1 MRHPSKRLII
11 TLLISL
17 AIGYVISWVIMVGI
31 LATPLRLY
39 GLVNLSVVAIL
50 VAFIIVIFLDAPLNL
65 KAFDWPKPVERAAV
79 PRYKETVW
87 DWLMTVDHKKIGLM
101 YITTSLVFFI
111 VGGIE
116 ALLIRLQLVAPNGVI
131 LNPDTYNQLLTMHGT
146 TMVFLVVMPLLAGLA
161 NYVGVLMIG
170 ARDMAFPRLNAFSVW
185 LLIFGGVLLNVS
197 FIAGGAPDAGWFAYA
212 PLTTKPYS
220 PTPGMDF
227 WVLGLQLLGVS
238 SIATALNLVVTILR
252 LRAPGMTL
260 NRMPIF
266 VWTILIQSFLILFA
280 FPSITVAMI
289 FLFLDRSVG
298 TNFYNAEAGG
308 NPLLWQHLFWFFG
321 HPEVYIM
328 ILPAMGIVSEII
340 PVFSRK
346 PLFGYIAIAYS
357 TVAIGFLGFSVWA
370 HHMFAVGMPFFA
382 NAAFAG
388 TSMFIAVPTAIKIF
402 NWIATIWGGSIRL
415 KTPFYFAVGFVAMF
429 IIGGLSGI
437 VLALVPIDLQV
448 TDTYFVVAHLHYVL
462 FGGSMFGI
470 FAGLYYWFPK
480 MTGRLLGET
489 QGKFQFWLMLVG
501 FNLTFFPMHL
511 MGLLGMPRRIYTY
524 VPGLGWEVYNLLAT
538 IGAFILG
545 LSVLLFFVNVF
556 VSLRQGQVTQDDPWD
571 AWTLEWATTSPPP
584 AHNFGDLPPVNSRRP
599 LWDLKH
605 PENPDR
611 PMHRL
616 PRRLREADQHS
627 LATAVTSP
635 SGSEIHLP
643 SPSFW
648 PIMMAA
654 GLTLTLAGLLLPSIS
669 IPISADVLIFLPSI
683 GTAFGLV
690 IFTIATTGWII
701 EPIH

>member
-1 MRHPSKRLII
+1 M
-11 TLLISL
+11 T
-17 AIGYVISWVIMVGI
+17 GI
-31 LATPLRLY
+31 LQTPLRLY
-39 GLVNLSVVAIL
+39 GFTNLSITAVL
-50 VAFIIVIFLDAPLNL
+50 VAFLLIIFLDAPLQL
-65 KAFDWPKPVERAAV
+65 GTFDWPKVEKGVV
-79 PRYKETVW
+79 PRPRETIW
-87 DWLMTVDHKKIGLM
+87 DWVMTVDHKKIGLM

-116 ALLIRLQLVAPNGVI
+116 ALLIRLQLIAPQNTI
-131 LNPDTYNQLLTMHGT
+131 LSPDTYNQLLTMHGT
-146 TMVFLVVMPLLAGLA
+146 TMIFLVVMPLLAGLA

-185 LLIFGGVLLNVS
+185 LLIFGGLLLNTS
-197 FIAGGAPDAGWFAYA
+197 FFAGGAPDGGWFAYT
-212 PLTTKPYS
+212 PLTTKTFS
-220 PTPGMDF
+220 PTLGMDF
-227 WVLGLQLLGVS
+227 WVLGLQILGVS

-266 VWTILIQSFLILFA
+266 VWTVLIQSFLILFA

-289 FLFLDRSVG
+289 FLFLDRVAG

-370 HHMFAVGMPFFA
+370 HHMFAVGMPYFA

-402 NWIATIWGGSIRL
+402 NWIATMWGGSIRL
-415 KTPFYFAVGFVAMF
+415 TAPFYFAVGFVAMF

-437 VLALVPIDLQV
+437 MLATVPIDLQV

-462 FGGSMFGI
+462 FGGSIFGI

-480 MTGRLLGET
+480 MTGRMLNDT
-489 QGKFQFWLMLVG
+489 QGKFQFWMTFVG
-501 FNLTFFPMHL
+501 FNLTFFPMHI

-524 VPGLGWEVYNLLAT
+524 PPGLGWELYNLTAT

-545 LSVLLFFVNVF
+545 LSVLMFLVNVF
-556 VSLRQGQVTQDDPWD
+556 VSLRQGQAAQDDPWD

-584 AHNFGDLPPVNSRRP
+584 PHNFGDLPPVNSRRP

-605 PENPDR
+605 PEDPDR

-616 PRRLREADQHS
+616 PRRLREADQHI
-627 LATAVTSP
+627 LATATTA
-635 SGSEIHLP
+635 GHGAEIHLP
-643 SPSFW
+643 APSFW
-648 PIMMAA
+648 PIIMAA
-654 GLTLTLAGLLLPSIS
+654 GLTLTLAGLLLPPMI
-669 IPISADVLIFLPSI
+669 IPISPDLSIFLPSI
-683 GTAFGLV
+683 GTLFGLV
-690 IFTIATTGWII
+690 VFALATTGWVL

>member
-1 MRHPSKRLII
+1 
-11 TLLISL
+11 
-17 AIGYVISWVIMVGI
+17 MVGL
-31 LATPLRLY
+31 LATDLRRF
-39 GLVNLSVVAIL
+39 GFVNLSVIAVLIAL
-50 VAFIIVIFLDAPLNL
+50 LIIIFLDVPLNL
-65 KAFDWPKPVERAAV
+65 RAFDWPKPVAREAAAR
-79 PRYKETVW
+79 PRETIW
-87 DWLMTVDHKKIGLM
+87 DWVMTVDHKKIGLM

-116 ALLIRLQLVAPNGVI
+116 ALLIRLQLVAPQGT
-131 LNPDTYNQLLTMHGT
+131 LLHPETYNQLLTMHGT

-161 NYVGVLMIG
+161 NYVGVLMVG
-170 ARDMAFPRLNAFSVW
+170 ARDMAFPRLNAFSIW
-185 LLIFGGVLLNVS
+185 LLIFGGLLLNAS
-197 FIAGGAPDAGWFAYA
+197 FVAGGAPDGGWFAYT

-227 WVLGLQLLGVS
+227 WVLGLLILGIS
-238 SIATALNLVVTILR
+238 SMATAINLIVTILR

-266 VWTILIQSFLILFA
+266 VWTILIQSFLVLFA
-280 FPSITVAMI
+280 FPSITVAII

-308 NPLLWQHLFWFFG
+308 SPLLWQHLFWFFG

-370 HHMFAVGMPFFA
+370 HHMFAVGLPFFA

-402 NWIATIWGGSIRL
+402 NWIATMWGGSIRL
-415 KTPFYFAVGFVAMF
+415 KTPLYFAVGFVAMF

-437 VLALVPIDLQV
+437 MVATVPIDLQV

-480 MTGRLLGET
+480 MTGRLLDDT
-489 QGKFQFWLMLVG
+489 QGKFQFWLTFVG
-501 FNLTFFPMHL
+501 FNLTFFPMHIS
-511 MGLLGMPRRIYTY
+511 GLLGMPRRIYTFA
-524 VPGLGWEVYNLLAT
+524 PGLGWEIPNLVAT

-545 LSVLLFFVNVF
+545 LAVLLFFVNVF
-556 VSLRQGQVTQDDPWD
+556 ISLRQGQVTQDDPWD

-584 AHNFGDLPPVNSRRP
+584 PHNFDKLPPVNSRRP

-605 PENPDR
+605 PEDPDR
-611 PMHRL
+611 PLHRL
-616 PRRLREADQHS
+616 PRRLREADQRI
-627 LATAVTSP
+627 LATVTP
-635 SGSEIHLP
+635 SAEIHLP

-648 PIMMAA
+648 PILLAA
-654 GLTLTLAGLLLPSIS
+654 GLTLTLAGLLLPPLS
-669 IPISADVLIFLPSI
+669 IPIAANVFIFLPSVA
-683 GTAFGLV
+683 TVLGLM
-690 IFTIATTGWII
+690 IFALATTGWVI
-701 EPIH
+701 EPIHQ